1 MTFLSVSAAG
11 PVVGSPAVGRRLRL
25 KPPGAV
31 KGCFDGA
38 WWPRSREPV
47 AEFSA
52 LVTALVADSGPVDR
66 IGFNPAM
73 WDLAPRELALEA
85 GFVRLAGFFRLDRH
99 TIVVIGPRIR
109 RLTLLVV
116 PPGADPAA
124 AERALEAATAP
135 DAVGSAVLILTT
147 GGALGPATGTA

>member
-1 MTFLSVSAAG
+1 MTFLSDSTAG
-11 PVVGSPAVGRRLRL
+11 PVVGSPAVEKRLRV

-52 LVTALVADSGPVDR
+52 LVTALAADSGPVDR
-66 IGFNPAM
+66 IGFNPGT
-73 WDLAPRELALEA
+73 WDLAPRTLALDS
-85 GFVRLAGFFRLDRH
+85 GFVRLAGFFGLDRH
-99 TIVVIGPRIR
+99 TIVVIGPHIH

-124 AERALEAATAP
+124 AERALEAAAAP

-147 GGALGPATGTA
+147 SGALEPSTGTA

>member
-1 MTFLSVSAAG
+1 MTFLSDSTAG
-11 PVVGSPAVGRRLRL
+11 PVLGSLAVEKRLRL

-52 LVTALVADSGPVDR
+52 LVTALAADSGPVDR

-73 WDLAPRELALEA
+73 WDLTPRTLALET
-85 GFVRLAGFFRLDRH
+85 GFVRLAGFFGLDRH
-99 TIVVIGPRIR
+99 TIVVIGARIR

-124 AERALEAATAP
+124 AERALEAAAAP

-147 GGALGPATGTA
+147 SGTLGPAGTA

>member
-1 MTFLSVSAAG
+1 MTFAPDDAAG
-11 PVVGSPAVGRRLRL
+11 PVVGSPALDRRLRL
-25 KPPGAV
+25 KTPGAV

-52 LVTALVADSGPVDR
+52 LVTALAVDSGPVDR

-73 WDLAPRELALEA
+73 WDLPPGKLALES
-85 GFVRLAGFFRLDRH
+85 GFVELAGFFGLDRY

-116 PPGADPAA
+116 PPDADAPA
-124 AERALEAATAP
+124 AERALAAATAP
-135 DAVGSAVLILTT
+135 DASGSAVLILTAS
-147 GGALGPATGTA
+147 GILGPA

>member
-1 MTFLSVSAAG
+1 MTFLSDSTAG
-11 PVVGSPAVGRRLRL
+11 PVVGSPAVEERLRV

-52 LVTALVADSGPVDR
+52 LVTALAADSGPVDR
-66 IGFNPAM
+66 IGFNPGA
-73 WDLAPRELALEA
+73 WDLAPRRLALES
-85 GFVRLAGFFRLDRH
+85 GFVRLAGFFGLDRH

-116 PPGADPAA
+116 PAGADPAA
-124 AERALEAATAP
+124 AERALEAAAAP

-147 GGALGPATGTA
+147 SGALEPSTGTA

>member
-1 MTFLSVSAAG
+1 MTFLPVGAAG

-73 WDLAPRELALEA
+73 WDLVPRKLALDT
-85 GFVRLAGFFRLDRH
+85 GLVRLAGFFGLDRH

-116 PPGADPAA
+116 PPEADPAA
-124 AERALEAATAP
+124 AERALEAAAAP
-135 DAVGSAVLILTT
+135 DAAGSAVLILTT
-147 GGALGPATGTA
+147 CGIPCPPTGTA

>member
-11 PVVGSPAVGRRLRL
+11 PVIGSPAVGRRLRS

-52 LVTALVADSGPVDR
+52 LVTALVADSGVVDR
-66 IGFNPAM
+66 IGFNAAM
-73 WDLAPRELALEA
+73 WDLAPRELALET
-85 GFVRLAGFFRLDRH
+85 GFVQLAGFFGLDRH
-99 TIVVIGPRIR
+99 TIIVIGPRMR

-124 AERALEAATAP
+124 AERALEAAAAP
-135 DAVGSAVLILTT
+135 DAVGSAALILTSS
-147 GGALGPATGTA
+147 GAIGPPAGTA

>member
-1 MTFLSVSAAG
+1 MTFLSDSTAG
-11 PVVGSPAVGRRLRL
+11 PVVGSPAVDRRLRL

-52 LVTALVADSGPVDR
+52 LVTALTADSGPVDR

-73 WDLAPRELALEA
+73 WDLAPRNLALET
-85 GFVRLAGFFRLDRH
+85 GSVRLAGFFALDRH
-99 TIVVIGPRIR
+99 TIVVIGPHIH

-116 PPGADPAA
+116 PPAADPPAA
-124 AERALEAATAP
+124 VRALEAAAAP
-135 DAVGSAVLILTT
+135 DAAGSAAQILT
-147 GGALGPATGTA
+147 GSGVLDPSSGPA

>member
-1 MTFLSVSAAG
+1 MTFWSESTAG
-11 PVVGSPAVGRRLRL
+11 PVVGSPAVEQRLRL

-31 KGCFDGA
+31 KGCFDGG

-52 LVTALVADSGPVDR
+52 LVTALAADSGPVDR
-66 IGFNPAM
+66 IGFNPGV
-73 WDLAPRELALEA
+73 WDLAPRTLALES
-85 GFVRLAGFFRLDRH
+85 GSVRLAGFFGLDRH

-116 PPGADPAA
+116 PAGADPAA
-124 AERALEAATAP
+124 AERALEAAAAP
-135 DAVGSAVLILTT
+135 DAVGSAELILTT
-147 GGALGPATGTA
+147 SGVLGPPTGTA

>member
-1 MTFLSVSAAG
+1 MTFLADSVAG
-11 PVVGSPAVGRRLRL
+11 PVVGSPAVEKRLRR

-52 LVTALVADSGPVDR
+52 LVTALAADSGPVDR
-66 IGFNPAM
+66 IGFNPVM
-73 WDLAPRELALEA
+73 WDLAPRTLALET
-85 GFVRLAGFFRLDRH
+85 GFVRLAGFFGLDRH

-147 GGALGPATGTA
+147 SGTLGPSTGTA